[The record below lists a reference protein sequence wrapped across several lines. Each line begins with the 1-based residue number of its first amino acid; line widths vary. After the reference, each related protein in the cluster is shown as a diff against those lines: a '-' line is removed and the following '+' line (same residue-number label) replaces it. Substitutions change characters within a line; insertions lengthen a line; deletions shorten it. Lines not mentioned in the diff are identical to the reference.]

1 MSKARR
7 NAGYIDHLPAVFQAE
22 TTDTA
27 PAFLERFLY
36 GFEKVL
42 SGIPDDTGGPEGIN
56 EQLDRVHDYFD
67 PYRTPTEFLPWLA
80 GWVGVVL
87 KEGGEWDEERKRRLI
102 AQVVPLYKK
111 RGTREGLEEYL
122 KVYVGEKIKISI
134 NEFTDPFRVGFR
146 SGSTVG
152 SSTIVGEG
160 RPYYF
165 NVHMVLPAPNRTMLE
180 KKKRAI
186 VEIIDQEKPAHTYFT
201 LTTEMPTMRIG
212 TQSTVGSDTLL
223 GGENIAG

>member
-1 MSKARR
+1 MSTELRKT
-7 NAGYIDHLPAVFQAE
+7 GYIDYLPAVFHAE
-22 TTDTA
+22 TADDT

-36 GFEKVL
+36 AFEKVL
-42 SGIPDDTGGPEGIN
+42 SGIADGAAPEGIN
-56 EQLDRVHDYFD
+56 ERLDRIHDYFD
-67 PYRTPTEFLPWLA
+67 PYRTPHEFLPWLA

-87 KEGGEWDEERKRRLI
+87 KEGEEWDEERKRRLI
-102 AQVVPLYKK
+102 AQVIPLYKK

-134 NEFTDPFRVGFR
+134 NEFTDPFRIGFR
-146 SGSTVG
+146 STSTVG

-165 NVHMVLPAPNRTMLE
+165 NVHMVLPAPNRIMLE

-212 TQSTVGSDTLL
+212 TQSTVGADTLL
-223 GGENIAG
+223 GGANIAG